1 MNSKTKIFN
10 TNSPKEFL
18 LSFDLFKS
26 NLVNNIIIKLNFNNF
41 DIVSEKLLQLSNQSK
56 KINKSLVIVSSDFHH
71 EYINVVPTIKEAHD
85 IVEIE
90 EIERDLNL

>member
-10 TNSPKEFL
+10 TNSSKEFL

-56 KINKSLVIVSSDFHH
+56 KINKSFVIVSSIF
-71 EYINVVPTIKEAHD
+71 IMNILMLFLQLRKPMI
-85 IVEIE
+85 
-90 EIERDLNL
+90 L